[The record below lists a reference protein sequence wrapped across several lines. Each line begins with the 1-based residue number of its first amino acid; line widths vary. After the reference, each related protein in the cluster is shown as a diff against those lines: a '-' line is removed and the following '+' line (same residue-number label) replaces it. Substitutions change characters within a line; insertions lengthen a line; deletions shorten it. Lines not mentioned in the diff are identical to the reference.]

1 MKIMFYLFV
10 PLLIT
15 AYILQEGRILI
26 IYLLLL
32 IPSVFLI
39 PIRKMN
45 ENEEFVPE
53 DCKKSIFPLIAEN
66 TL

>member
-1 MKIMFYLFV
+1 MKIIFYLFV
-10 PLLIT
+10 PSLIA
-15 AYILQEGRILI
+15 AYLLQEGRILI

-45 ENEEFVPE
+45 ENEELVTD
-53 DCKKSIFPLIAEN
+53 DCEKSIFPFIWEN
-66 TL
+66 TI